1 MRYIGVDIGGT
12 KCAITL
18 GDETSRIL
26 KKVQFDTSSVHETLE
41 QIVSGVQALLPC
53 EAVGISCGGPL
64 DVREGVILSPPNLPG
79 WDKIPIVQILRER
92 LEVKAYLQNDADA
105 CALAEWKFG
114 SGVGTK
120 NMIFCTFGTGMG
132 LGLILNSKLYTGAC
146 NMAGEFGHV
155 RMAEYGPIG
164 YGKAGSFEGFCS
176 GSGIAQIGASV
187 ARELLQQGK
196 TCSFCRSIKH
206 IANISA
212 KEIAKCAKSGEKDAL
227 EVYRVSGA
235 MLGNGLAV
243 LIDLLNPER
252 IVLGSIYARSGELLQ
267 EAMYAQLQ
275 KECLPGSL
283 AACQIVPASLG
294 EYLGDVAALS
304 VAMNGR
310 NWE

>member
-64 DVREGVILSPPNLPG
+64 DAREGVILSPPNLPG

-212 KEIAKCAKSGEKDAL
+212 KEIAKCAKSGEK
-227 EVYRVSGA
+227 
-235 MLGNGLAV
+235 
-243 LIDLLNPER
+243 
-252 IVLGSIYARSGELLQ
+252 
-267 EAMYAQLQ
+267 
-275 KECLPGSL
+275 
-283 AACQIVPASLG
+283 
-294 EYLGDVAALS
+294 
-304 VAMNGR
+304 GR
-310 NWE
+310 L